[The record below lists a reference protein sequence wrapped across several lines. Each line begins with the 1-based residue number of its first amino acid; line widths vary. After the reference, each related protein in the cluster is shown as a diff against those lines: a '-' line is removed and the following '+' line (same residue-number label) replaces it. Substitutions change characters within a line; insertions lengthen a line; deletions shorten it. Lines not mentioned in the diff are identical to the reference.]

1 MEILIQYKEVT
12 AVALAFILEVICI
25 LLFKKRPKIV
35 DNSILFHLCDWI
47 MQAELEY
54 KKGSDKLSFV
64 LKKAKDYL
72 GDDYVE
78 ADVKKVVEY
87 ILSNFLSH

>member
-1 MEILIQYKEVT
+1 MEILIQYKEVI

-54 KKGSDKLSFV
+54 KKGS
-64 LKKAKDYL
+64 
-72 GDDYVE
+72 
-78 ADVKKVVEY
+78 
-87 ILSNFLSH
+87 